1 VDNLTHS
8 LTGLALAQTGL
19 SRRSRGAMAALVIA
33 SNLPD
38 VDLIFGLRGTAA
50 YLEHHRDLSHSIVG
64 APLLAVALALALRAV
79 VKRSRLSWLLLCC
92 LVGVAGHVFMDLWT
106 SYGTR
111 VLSPFHHRFYAWDLV
126 FIVDPLILALLL
138 GTVLLA
144 RRPVFG
150 ARAAAVGLALL
161 LAYVGGR
168 NALHARALTAALA
181 PFQAGAVADAAALPH
196 PFDPFRWRAIV
207 DTGPAYWTGEI
218 RLNGASAPLAR
229 RDKLPETAAVARVRE
244 ASPLA
249 GVFLEFSRFP
259 WLEVEQ
265 TSEGMAVVWRD
276 LRFERKGRDSFTTR
290 IVVGR
295 DGRIRSETFR
305 F

>member
-19 SRRSRGAMAALVIA
+19 AKHSRGATAVLVLA

-50 YLEHHRDLSHSIVG
+50 YLEHHRDMSHSIVG
-64 APLLAVALALALRAV
+64 APLLAVGLALASRAV
-79 VKRSRLSWLLLCC
+79 VKQSRLPWLLLCS
-92 LVGVAGHVFMDLWT
+92 LLGVAGHVFMDLWT

-111 VLSPFHHRFYAWDLV
+111 VFSPFDHRFYAWDLV

-138 GTVLLA
+138 GTVMLA
-144 RRPVFG
+144 TRPVLG
-150 ARAAAVGLALL
+150 ARAAAAGLALL
-161 LAYVGGR
+161 LAYAGGR
-168 NALHARALTAALA
+168 EALHARALKMALGQF
-181 PFQAGAVADAAALPH
+181 PAGAVVDAAALPS
-196 PFDPFRWRAIV
+196 PLDPFRWRAIV

-218 RLNGASAPLAR
+218 RLNGAAAALAR

-244 ASPLA
+244 ASPVAAL
-249 GVFLEFSRFP
+249 FLEFSRFP

-265 TSEGMAVVWRD
+265 TPEGTAVVWRD
-276 LRFERKGRDSFTTR
+276 LRFERKGRESFTTR

>member
-1 VDNLTHS
+1 MDNLTHS

-19 SRRSRGAMAALVIA
+19 SRRSRGAMAVLVIA

-64 APLLAVALALALRAV
+64 APLLAVVLALAARAV
-79 VKRSRLSWLLLCC
+79 VKQARLPWLLLCS
-92 LVGVAGHVFMDLWT
+92 LLGVAGHVFMDLWT

-111 VLSPFHHRFYAWDLV
+111 VLSPFDHRFYAWDLV

-138 GTVLLA
+138 GTLLLA

-150 ARAAAVGLALL
+150 PRAAAAGLALL

-168 NALHARALTAALA
+168 EALHASALNKALA
-181 PFQAGAVADAAALPH
+181 QFQPGAVVDAAALPH
-196 PFDPFRWRAIV
+196 PLDPLGWRAIV

-218 RLNGASAPLAR
+218 RLNGAAALLVR

-249 GVFLEFSRFP
+249 AVFLAFSRFP

-265 TSEGMAVVWRD
+265 TPEGTTVVWRD
-276 LRFERKGRDSFTTR
+276 LRFERKGRESFTTR